1 MRALRRAVKTGLTVS
16 LNIEVTS
23 YTTIKILTL
32 LVTSLHKILSSRS
45 LSQTNRGWSYPTYV
59 EL

>member
-45 LSQTNRGWSYPTYV
+45 LSQTNRGWSYPTYA